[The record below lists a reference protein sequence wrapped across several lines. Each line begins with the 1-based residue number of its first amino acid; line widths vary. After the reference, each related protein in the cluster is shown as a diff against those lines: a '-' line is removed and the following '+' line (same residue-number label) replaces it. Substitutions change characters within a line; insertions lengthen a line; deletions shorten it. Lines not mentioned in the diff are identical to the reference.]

1 MTRGERGREKVGEG
15 ARGVR
20 REKGGASRGRG
31 EEKERQRRSRDCS

>member
-31 EEKERQRRSRDCS
+31 EGEGEAEKE